1 MLLSLHADMSS
12 NESSKPHLSLSSPAP
27 NAGSGV
33 LTSFVPVTPPPRLR
47 LSDMV
52 YEQLETMVVEGRLA
66 PGSALPSER
75 DLAQQMGVSRPSL
88 REALLRL
95 ESRGLIVGRAGGGY
109 LVANA
114 SQPLLAEPLSQLMS
128 RHSKTVDDVLEM
140 REVLETK
147 AVELA
152 AARATPED
160 IARLRH
166 ALEALE
172 AAFAAAREGLDEGG
186 VIDERDARHQALLTR
201 VPELDARFHL
211 ALAEATH
218 NLVLVHL
225 MHAISELLR
234 GSVVDNYRAIVGHG
248 ADLAELIGQHRRIFD
263 AVAAGDAANAQ
274 RSLREHLTFIRD
286 NASDD

>member
-1 MLLSLHADMSS
+1 
-12 NESSKPHLSLSSPAP
+12 
-27 NAGSGV
+27 
-33 LTSFVPVTPPPRLR
+33 
-47 LSDMV
+47 MV

-140 REVLETK
+140 REVLEAK

-152 AARATPED
+152 AERATPED
-160 IARLRH
+160 LARLAQALD
-166 ALEALE
+166 ALEQ
-172 AAFAAAREGLDEGG
+172 AFAVGRDGRDGEG
-186 VIDERDARHQALLTR
+186 ALLTR
-201 VPELDARFHL
+201 VPELDAHFHL

-225 MHAISELLR
+225 MHAIFELLR

-248 ADLAELIGQHRRIFD
+248 ADLEELIRQHRRIFN
-263 AVAAGDAANAQ
+263 AVASHDAANAQ
-274 RSLREHLTFIRD
+274 RTLREHLAFIRSNSGD
-286 NASDD
+286 AEPA

>member
-1 MLLSLHADMSS
+1 MSS
-12 NESSKPHLSLSSPAP
+12 SPISDSA
-27 NAGSGV
+27 AA
-33 LTSFVPVTPPPRLR
+33 SFAPVTPPPRLR

-140 REVLETK
+140 REVLEAK

-152 AARATPED
+152 AERATPED
-160 IARLRH
+160 VARLAQ

-172 AAFAAAREGLDEGG
+172 AAYAAYAA
-186 VIDERDARHQALLTR
+186 ERDGFDGEGDARGQSLLTR
-201 VPELDARFHL
+201 VPELDAHFHL

-225 MHAISELLR
+225 MHAIFELLR

-248 ADLAELIGQHRRIFD
+248 ADLAELIAQHRRIFN
-263 AVAAGDAANAQ
+263 AVASHDAASAQ
-274 RSLREHLTFIRD
+274 RSLREHLTFIRNNSGD
-286 NASDD
+286 VEPN